1 MPFAPSFPTDY
12 PPLRA
17 FVNHIEADR
26 PLGARVRDTFFAPA
40 RLFSFFGDAPPW
52 ADALAIATILA
63 VAVAISEP
71 AETYLALVEN
81 PVTRRGEPVEIT
93 SSPAQVVLFGRVM
106 SGMNALV
113 GHPLIAFGIAG
124 LLSLVFTVIGRG
136 RIAFRQYLA
145 IAAHGLL
152 ILSVGMVVAL
162 FLRLLTGNPEALPT
176 LGAILPLAPEST
188 WVGRALDGINLFTLW
203 MLGVI
208 ALGVASLERSVTRR
222 GAATLLWGGY
232 GALVV
237 AAALFFRP

>member
-1 MPFAPSFPTDY
+1 
-12 PPLRA
+12 
-17 FVNHIEADR
+17 VNHIEVDR

-40 RLFSFFGDAPPW
+40 RLFSSFGDSPPW
-52 ADALAIATILA
+52 ADVLALATILA

-71 AETYLALVEN
+71 AETYLALVED

-106 SGMNALV
+106 SGMNAVV

-136 RIAFRQYLA
+136 SISFRQYLA

-162 FLRLLTGNPEALPT
+162 FLRLLTGNPDALPT
-176 LGAILPLAPEST
+176 LGAMLPVAPESS
-188 WVGRALDGINLFTLW
+188 WVGRVLDGINLFTLW
-203 MLGVI
+203 MLGVV
-208 ALGVASLERSVTRR
+208 ALGVASLERRVTRA

-237 AAALFFRP
+237 AAALLFRP

>member
-1 MPFAPSFPTDY
+1 MK
-12 PPLRA
+12 
-17 FVNHIEADR
+17 HIEADR
-26 PLGARVRDTFFAPA
+26 PLGARVRETFLAPA
-40 RLFSFFGDAPPW
+40 RLFSSFDDVPPW
-52 ADALAIATILA
+52 ADVLAIATILA

-71 AETYLALVEN
+71 AETYLALVED

-106 SGMNALV
+106 SGMNAVV

-136 RIAFRQYLA
+136 SISFRQYLA

-162 FLRLLTGNPEALPT
+162 LLRLLTGNPDALPT
-176 LGAILPLAPEST
+176 LGAILPIAPEST
-188 WVGRALDGINLFTLW
+188 WAGRVLDGINLFTLW
-203 MLGVI
+203 MLGVV
-208 ALGVASLERSVTRR
+208 ALGVASLERRVTRA
-222 GAATLLWGGY
+222 GATTLLWGGY

-237 AAALFFRP
+237 TAALLFRP